1 MLEWTGERFWYGSK
15 ILSEAA
21 SSVVAVDIDE
31 NSLGGLCYLHTQR
44 VSSLFRRRPQR

>member
-15 ILSEAA
+15 VLSEAA

-31 NSLGGLCYLHTQR
+31 NSLGGLCSEILR
-44 VSSLFRRRPQR
+44 SRNSG